1 VIICPSCQTVY
12 DDHSTR
18 FCGRCG
24 SDLGRGEMAPTG
36 SNALIDPMIGRI
48 IDGRYRVLAR
58 IGQGG
63 MGAVYKV
70 EHLAMGKLAAM
81 KALHPSLT
89 QDKEVAQRFR
99 REAEAVSRLSSPHT
113 VQVFDF
119 GESGGS
125 SYLVMELVKGED
137 LGAILRRDGPLP
149 FARLAPMMIQ
159 VCDALSEAH
168 EAGIVHRDLKPE
180 NLLVARARD
189 GHDVAKVVDFG
200 LAKLRDQ
207 EELNAVTARGSLVG
221 TPFYM
226 SPEQIRAEELDAR
239 SDLYS
244 LGALMYRVLTG
255 VHPFT
260 APTPVAVLTQHL
272 TEELIPP
279 SQRKPELNIAP
290 RVEAIVMRAMKK
302 RRDERFASADEL
314 RQALATAA
322 SAASQRLPLPTGEQR
337 RSSDREEPSG
347 VTPVDAP
354 LPLRREDFD
363 QYERGLKRRRWLA
376 LSIVPVALLL
386 SVVAA
391 VIYTRATTTGE
402 VRDGEREPNDRPVEA
417 NRIASGRPIKGQIGK
432 RLSLEESDRDF
443 FVFSVAAPSLLRV
456 ELSGLPNMELVLE
469 VFDGNGNKVAEAN
482 NGGVGDGE
490 RIPNLGLTAGEH
502 YIAVRQVW
510 VAGQPATENVSDD
523 YTLTATW
530 QPRPADVEAEP
541 DDSPD
546 EALTLTPGAQLRG
559 YLGHAEDVDYYR
571 VVADGAPGPFSAE
584 VSGVPGVELRVTL
597 LPKTAPNATTAGP
610 LPAGGK
616 VFDGGGEGKS
626 VTVPGVQAGQ
636 LLRIERKLP
645 DAARSGAGH
654 DGSAHPP
661 VHTSDH
667 RKDARWAAGIDT
679 PYLLSLKVKP

>member
-1 VIICPSCQTVY
+1 MVY
-12 DDHSTR
+12 DDHTTR

-24 SDLGRGEMAPTG
+24 SDLGHSPTATTAQ
-36 SNALIDPMIGRI
+36 NVIVDPMIDRI
-48 IDGRYRVLAR
+48 IDGRYRVLLR
-58 IGQGG
+58 IGTGG

-81 KALHPSLT
+81 KVLHASLT
-89 QDKEVAQRFR
+89 EDREVAQRFR

-119 GESGGS
+119 GESARS

-149 FARLAPMMIQ
+149 FARLAPLMMQ

-189 GHDVAKVVDFG
+189 GHDIAKVVDFG
-200 LAKLRDQ
+200 LAKLRDR

-255 VHPFT
+255 VHPYT
-260 APTPVAVLTQHL
+260 ASTPVAVLTQHL

-279 SQRKPELNIAP
+279 SKRKPELHIAP
-290 RVEAIVMRAMKK
+290 RVEAIIMRAMAK
-302 RRDERFASADEL
+302 RRDERYASADAL
-314 RQALATAA
+314 KQALAQAA

-337 RSSDREEPSG
+337 RAADHDEPSG
-347 VTPVDAP
+347 VTPVGAAQ
-354 LPLRREDFD
+354 PLRREDFD

-376 LSIVPVALLL
+376 LSIVPTALLAMA
-386 SVVAA
+386 VAA
-391 VIYTRATTTGE
+391 VLYSRATTTVQ
-402 VRDGEREPNDRPVEA
+402 VRDNEREPNDTAAQA
-417 NRIASGRPIKGQIGK
+417 NPIASGRPIKGQIGK

-443 FVFSVAAPSLLRV
+443 FSFSVSAPSLLRV

-469 VFDGNGNKVAEAN
+469 VFDDHGAKVAEAN

-490 RIPNLGLTAGEH
+490 LVPNLRVDAGEH
-502 YIAVRQVW
+502 YIAVREVW
-510 VAGQPATENVSDD
+510 VAGQPATENISDD

-530 QPRPADVEAEP
+530 QPLPAGVEAEP

-546 EALTLTPGAQLRG
+546 EALTIAPGGDMRG

-571 VVADGAPGPFSAE
+571 VAQGVGGGGPFVAE
-584 VSGVPGVELRVTL
+584 VSGVAGVELRVTL
-597 LPKTAPNATTAGP
+597 LPKAATSGPPNA
-610 LPAGGK
+610 LPAGAK
-616 VFDGGGEGKS
+616 VVDGGGEGKG
-626 VTVPGVQAGQ
+626 VTVAGVQPGQ
-636 LLRIERKLP
+636 LLVVSRKPP
-645 DAARSGAGH
+645 DA
-654 DGSAHPP
+654 GSRKAS
-661 VHTSDH
+661 T
-667 RKDARWAAGIDT
+667 RNKDARLAAAVDT